1 MKNTF
6 TNLVLFVA
14 LSVAFSSFTACNTAS
29 TEKKGAVIEVAP
41 NASNIAVVSGNA
53 SDGVD
58 IKDSNFPP
66 VPSGLYQAEIKD
78 LEGNTFKLENKKG
91 KVVLVNLW
99 AIWCGPCIAEM
110 PHLREMQEKYQ
121 DKNFEVL
128 GLNTGDDNGDPESV
142 ENIKAFVED
151 KKLNYQIGYADEKFF
166 SEMLRVTRMSGIPQ
180 SILINR
186 DGKMTG
192 IFKGGGQRIVSEMK
206 QSVEKLINE

>member
-6 TNLVLFVA
+6 TNLVLFAA
-14 LSVAFSSFTACNTAS
+14 LTVAFSSLTACSTAS

-41 NASNIAVVSGNA
+41 NASNVAVA
-53 SDGVD
+53 SNGGAAAVD

-66 VPSGLYQAEIKD
+66 VPSGLYQAQIKD
-78 LEGNTFKLENKKG
+78 LEGNSYKLEDKKG

-110 PHLREMQEKYQ
+110 PHLREMQQKYRE
-121 DKNFEVL
+121 KNFEVL
-128 GLNTGDDNGDPESV
+128 GLNTGDDSGETESV

-151 KKLNYQIGYADEKFF
+151 KKLNYPIGYADEKFF
-166 SEMLRVTRMSGIPQ
+166 SEMLRVTRMGGIPQ

-192 IFKGGGQRIVSEMK
+192 IFKGGGQRVINEMK
-206 QSVEKLINE
+206 QSVEKLMSE

>member
-1 MKNTF
+1 MKNLF
-6 TNLVLFVA
+6 TNLVLFA
-14 LSVAFSSFTACNTAS
+14 TLSVAFSSFTACTTAS
-29 TEKKGAVIEVAP
+29 TQKGAVIEVAP
-41 NASNIAVVSGNA
+41 NASNTAVVSNPA
-53 SDGVD
+53 AVE

-66 VPSGLYQAEIKD
+66 VPSGLYQAQIKD
-78 LEGNTFKLENKKG
+78 LEGSTFKLEDKKG

-128 GLNTGDDNGDPESV
+128 GLNTGDDNGDTESV

-151 KKLNYQIGYADEKFF
+151 KKLNYPIGYADEKFF
-166 SEMLRVTRMSGIPQ
+166 SEMLRVTRMAGIPQ

-192 IFKGGGQRIVSEMK
+192 IFKGGGQRVINEMK
-206 QSVEKLINE
+206 QSVDKLMSE

>member
-1 MKNTF
+1 MKNTL
-6 TNLVLFVA
+6 TNFVLFAALIVA
-14 LSVAFSSFTACNTAS
+14 LSSFTACNTAS

-41 NASNIAVVSGNA
+41 NASKVAANA
-53 SDGVD
+53 APVE
-58 IKDSNFPP
+58 IKDAANFPP
-66 VPSGLYQAEIKD
+66 VPSGLYQAQITD
-78 LEGNTFKLENKKG
+78 LEGKTFKLEDKKG

-128 GLNTGDDNGDPESV
+128 GLNTGDDNGDTESV
-142 ENIKAFVED
+142 ENIKAFIED
-151 KKLNYQIGYADEKFF
+151 KKLNYPIGYADEKFV
-166 SEMLRVTRMSGIPQ
+166 SEMMRVTRMGGIPQ

-192 IFKGGGQRIVSEMK
+192 IFKGGGQRVISEMK
-206 QSVEKLINE
+206 QSVEKLMNE

>member
-6 TNLVLFVA
+6 TNLVLFAA
-14 LSVAFSSFTACNTAS
+14 LTVAFSSFTACTTAS
-29 TEKKGAVIEVAP
+29 TQKGAVIEVAP
-41 NASNIAVVSGNA
+41 NASNTAVVSNA
-53 SDGVD
+53 AAVD

-66 VPSGLYQAEIKD
+66 VPSGLYQAQIKD
-78 LEGNTFKLENKKG
+78 LEGGAYKLEDKKG

-110 PHLREMQEKYQ
+110 PHLREMQEKYR

-128 GLNTGDDNGDPESV
+128 GLNTGDDNGDTESV

-151 KKLNYQIGYADEKFF
+151 KKLNYPIGYADEKFF

-180 SILINR
+180 SVLINR

-192 IFKGGGQRIVSEMK
+192 IFKGGGQRVISEMK
-206 QSVEKLINE
+206 QSVDKLMSE